1 MTYRTANLILLA
13 AGIIC
18 SAASFFAQYVLL
30 LNPCP
35 LCILQRIA
43 VLAFTLTAAVCLL
56 LPTRKAAA
64 RLTATLLMSA
74 PALWCG
80 AVAAYQLWLQA
91 LPPELRPSCG
101 APWTFRLREWPLFD
115 CWEFAVRGLGD
126 CGTREWLL
134 GLPLPVWSLLF
145 AAFVLITA
153 WTACF
158 KARR

>member
-1 MTYRTANLILLA
+1 MNYRTAHYLLLA
-13 AGIIC
+13 AGMAC

-35 LCILQRIA
+35 LCIVQRLA
-43 VLAFTLTAAVCLL
+43 VLAFTFAAACALL
-56 LPTRKAAA
+56 LPTRTTGG
-64 RLTATLLMSA
+64 RLAATLLMSA

-101 APWTFRLREWPLFD
+101 APWTFRLRDWPLFD
-115 CWEFAVRGLGD
+115 YWAFVVRGLGD
-126 CGTREWLL
+126 CGTREWLF

-145 AAFVLITA
+145 AVFVLLTA
-153 WTACF
+153 WTALF
-158 KARR
+158 KYRS